1 MAERETWNP
10 ISIPLSFFGKK
21 CISIRW
27 PWHGPL
33 IWSFPWNYRVQKMS
47 RLSFWLGGSGIKKK
61 GGGGQRRIAAFCEVW
76 LGSCSRSRDQA
87 HALITL
93 HESCCDRD
101 YAQYRISRDIL
112 QTEIRN
118 FDGNGPRPGER
129 CERKWRIFAKIHPNV
144 RLEGPG
150 TEQNFRFGSAWP
162 VRVCPC
168 GHVLRQFGIAGRRIN
183 FCSFCLFFSYVIIFE
198 IVELYSVHFVFS
210 SCSMFSSS
218 ELQAITKPSISP
230 SEGVVTR
237 EKAWKSAFCS

>member
-1 MAERETWNP
+1 MEGPSNGYFAEVLKSTLVLKEEYMEKARE
-10 ISIPLSFFGKK
+10 IFADLGVDIMLESRSFGG
-21 CISIRW
+21 CI
-27 PWHGPL
+27 G
-33 IWSFPWNYRVQKMS
+33 N
-47 RLSFWLGGSGIKKK
+47 KK
-61 GGGGQRRIAAFCEVW
+61 GIEEYVMEKGIGTFCKPKF
-76 LGSCSRSRDQA
+76 G
-87 HALITL
+87 
-93 HESCCDRD
+93 
-101 YAQYRISRDIL
+101 
-112 QTEIRN
+112 N

-129 CERKWRIFAKIHPNV
+129 CETKWRIFAKIHPNV

-198 IVELYSVHFVFS
+198 IVELYSVNFVFS

-218 ELQAITKPSISP
+218 EVQAITKPSISP

-237 EKAWKSAFCS
+237 EKA

>member
-1 MAERETWNP
+1 MTRPLLKLAFFS
-10 ISIPLSFFGKK
+10 ISG
-21 CISIRW
+21 CI
-27 PWHGPL
+27 
-33 IWSFPWNYRVQKMS
+33 V
-47 RLSFWLGGSGIKKK
+47 
-61 GGGGQRRIAAFCEVW
+61 
-76 LGSCSRSRDQA
+76 
-87 HALITL
+87 HALV
-93 HESCCDRD
+93 
-101 YAQYRISRDIL
+101 ARI
-112 QTEIRN
+112 IRIIGTFCKPKFGN

-129 CERKWRIFAKIHPNV
+129 CETKWRIFAKIHPNV

-198 IVELYSVHFVFS
+198 IVELYSVNFVFS
-210 SCSMFSSS
+210 SCSMFSRS

-237 EKAWKSAFCS
+237 EKA

>member
-1 MAERETWNP
+1 MFRALFAPVRCSPRCPCSSALYMHFVARSKECVWQCETLAHHLCT
-10 ISIPLSFFGKK
+10 SIL
-21 CISIRW
+21 
-27 PWHGPL
+27 
-33 IWSFPWNYRVQKMS
+33 
-47 RLSFWLGGSGIKKK
+47 WLPG
-61 GGGGQRRIAAFCEVW
+61 
-76 LGSCSRSRDQA
+76 
-87 HALITL
+87 TL
-93 HESCCDRD
+93 HSACTQLLGTFCKPKFG
-101 YAQYRISRDIL
+101 
-112 QTEIRN
+112 N

-183 FCSFCLFFSYVIIFE
+183 FCSFCLFFSYVNIFE
-198 IVELYSVHFVFS
+198 IVKLYSVNFVFSS

-230 SEGVVTR
+230 SEGVV
-237 EKAWKSAFCS
+237 S